1 MRRRIPGLA
10 AWIVAGVG
18 LGLLAGAAVALSA
31 TGRPHRLGR
40 TVADTPPPAVTHV
53 APLLRAPGE
62 PAELRYDVYCLS
74 APEGSEEAPC
84 DASGT
89 AYVRA
94 SAGASFRAVAMQ
106 VDSAATTGKYVARI
120 PADLA
125 AAPGFQYYAVFRDNA
140 NGKTTTLPTGG
151 A

>member
-62 PAELRYDVYCLS
+62 PAELRYDVYCD
-74 APEGSEEAPC
+74 PC
-84 DASGT
+84 S
-89 AYVRA
+89 
-94 SAGASFRAVAMQ
+94 
-106 VDSAATTGKYVARI
+106 
-120 PADLA
+120 
-125 AAPGFQYYAVFRDNA
+125 
-140 NGKTTTLPTGG
+140 PTGTVFARPG
-151 A
+151 LTGPFQAFRPSPSRSPGSGPTRRKTSVPGSP